1 VHSALVGFGLG
12 FFVAL
17 QLGPMSLLLIRSTL
31 RSGLR
36 VGLAIGAGIAVVDG
50 LYAAA
55 GAAGAAPLLTIDP
68 VRLVFGLVGAGVLLF
83 LGVRTL
89 HSAFRVRLGGEI
101 PAEIAT
107 PGRAFRT
114 ALAGTASNPLT
125 IASWAAVFA
134 AASAAGAADSAGGA
148 LLLVAGV
155 AAGSLAWVTT
165 LAGGTAAV
173 RRAVGARAMRVAD
186 TIAGLGLIGFGA
198 ALGWTTLR
206 DG

>member
-1 VHSALVGFGLG
+1 VAPAAPAARVWDTARLHTALVGFGLG

-134 AASAAGAADSAGGA
+134 AASASASPWPSAPRSAGAVQD
-148 LLLVAGV
+148 
-155 AAGSLAWVTT
+155 
-165 LAGGTAAV
+165 
-173 RRAVGARAMRVAD
+173 GARASVRVR
-186 TIAGLGLIGFGA
+186 GSRPRRCQ
-198 ALGWTTLR
+198 TT
-206 DG
+206 

>member
-1 VHSALVGFGLG
+1 MHSVLVGFGLG

-36 VGLAIGAGIAVVDG
+36 VGLAVGAGIAVVDG

-55 GAAGAAPLLTIDP
+55 GAAGAAPLLAIDP
-68 VRLVFGLVGAGVLLF
+68 VRLVLGLVGAGVLLW
-83 LGVRTL
+83 LGAHTL
-89 HSAFRVRLGGEI
+89 HSAFRVRVGGEV

-107 PGRAFRT
+107 PARAFRT
-114 ALAGTASNPLT
+114 ALAGTASNPAT
-125 IASWAAVFA
+125 IASWAAIFA
-134 AASAAGAADSAGGA
+134 AASAAGAADSPAGA
-148 LLLVAGV
+148 ALLVAGV

-173 RRAVGARAMRVAD
+173 RRAVGVRAVRVAD
-186 TIAGLGLIGFGA
+186 AVAGLGLLAFGGM
-198 ALGWTTLR
+198 LGWTTLR
-206 DG
+206 DR

>member
-1 VHSALVGFGLG
+1 VHSVLVGFGLG

-36 VGLAIGAGIAVVDG
+36 VGLAVGAGIAVVDG

-55 GAAGAAPLLTIDP
+55 GAAGAAPLLAIDP
-68 VRLVFGLVGAGVLLF
+68 VRLVLGLVGAGVLLW
-83 LGVRTL
+83 LGAHTL
-89 HSAFRVRLGGEI
+89 HSAFRVRLGGEV

-107 PGRAFRT
+107 PARAFRT
-114 ALAGTASNPLT
+114 ALAGTASNPAT
-125 IASWAAVFA
+125 IASWAAIFA
-134 AASAAGAADSAGGA
+134 AASAAGAADSPAGA
-148 LLLVAGV
+148 ALLVAGV

-173 RRAVGARAMRVAD
+173 RRAVGVRAVRVAD
-186 TIAGLGLIGFGA
+186 AVAGLGLLAFGGM
-198 ALGWTTLR
+198 LGWTTLR
-206 DG
+206 DR

>member
-68 VRLVFGLVGAGVLLF
+68 VRLVFGLVGAGVLLW

-114 ALAGTASNPLT
+114 AVAGTASNPLT

-148 LLLVAGV
+148 VLLVAGV
-155 AAGSLAWVTT
+155 AAGSLVWVTT

-173 RRAVGARAMRVAD
+173 RRAVGVRATRVAD
-186 TIAGLGLIGFGA
+186 AVAGLGLLGFGA